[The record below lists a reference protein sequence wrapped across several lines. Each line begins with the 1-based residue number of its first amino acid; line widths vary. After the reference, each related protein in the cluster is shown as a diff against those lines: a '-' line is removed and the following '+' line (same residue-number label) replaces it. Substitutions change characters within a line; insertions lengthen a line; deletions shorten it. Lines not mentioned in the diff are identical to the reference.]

1 MACEHLAN
9 RGERGEAH
17 RLGAAVLED
26 EHVGG
31 CDADRRGELPENL
44 DAPMIT
50 VCNVGN
56 ASISGMLVLKSL
68 GYRNVKS
75 MNGGTAGWM
84 DRGLPTE

>member
-1 MACEHLAN
+1 MTARRHAVRTQL
-9 RGERGEAH
+9 RERGVVD
-17 RLGAAVLED
+17 L
-26 EHVGG
+26 VG
-31 CDADRRGELPENL
+31 CRGELPENL
-44 DAPMIT
+44 DAPVIT